1 MQFGLRQIAVR
12 RLTIQLTEAMANTA
26 SARKRIRQNERR
38 TLRNKARKS
47 RTRSFVR
54 EVEQAIAQ
62 GDKPAAAAAL
72 RQAQPEMQRSVT
84 KGVMHRNT
92 IARKI
97 SRLAARIKAL
107 ATQ

>member
-1 MQFGLRQIAVR
+1 VGSGLRQTAVR
-12 RLTIQLTEAMANTA
+12 RLTNQMTEAMANTA
-26 SARKRIRQNERR
+26 SARKRNRQNERR

-47 RTRSFVR
+47 RTRSSIR
-54 EVEQAIAQ
+54 QVEQAIAH
-62 GDKPAAAAAL
+62 GDKSAAAAAL

-107 ATQ
+107 VAE